1 MAPRVEEDYPAG
13 HPGRFDY
20 NPDSPEAKE
29 WLRRNSNPMGERDF
43 PVDHPKAV
51 DTPGNQ
57 NHVPNV
63 PGVDPNNPKLEA
75 FTGRDPDTAA
85 RMREIN
91 AERAKSAKESKLPPP
106 VEAPPPPP
114 PGDISI
120 PPGQPDTKV

>member
-1 MAPRVEEDYPAG
+1 MAPRVEEDYPVG

-20 NPDSPEAKE
+20 KPDSPEAKE
-29 WLRRNSNPMGERDF
+29 WLRRNSNPLGERDY
-43 PVDHPKAV
+43 PVDHPKAL

-57 NHVPNV
+57 NHVPV
-63 PGVDPNNPKLEA
+63 LPGVDPNKPELEA
-75 FTGRDPDTAA
+75 FTGRDPETAE

-91 AERAKSAKESKLPPP
+91 AQRATAAKESVLPPP

-120 PPGQPDTKV
+120 PHGQPDVKS